1 MRIGLVKRSFRL
13 QGGGERQIGYLIA
26 GLLTQG
32 HAVHLFSEQPPPSE
46 KAVGVT
52 YHTLSAIFPSAELCL
67 TRAVRTPTRRP
78 GGRTKL

>member
-46 KAVGVT
+46 PAVGVT
-52 YHTLSAIFPSAELCL
+52 YHALAAIPAPGLS
-67 TRAVRTPTRRP
+67 VR
-78 GGRTKL
+78 

>member
-32 HAVHLFSEQPPPSE
+32 HAVHLFCEQPPPRE
-46 KAVGVT
+46 QVMGVT
-52 YHTLSAIFPSAELCL
+52 CHALPAIPAPGLSDH
-67 TRAVRTPTRRP
+67 
-78 GGRTKL
+78 